1 MTKPPFRPIAFVTP
15 RVEVARRADGSIV
28 LKNPYPCGEPPPNA
42 VAPLRRWA
50 EEAGARTWLAERA
63 TPDAGWTQIAYAQG
77 EAVVASI
84 ASALV
89 RRGMGQET
97 PLMILSGNSL
107 EHAVMNFGAMA
118 AGVPVAPVSRAYS
131 LMSSDFEKLLYVVDL
146 IRPRMIFVQDGLA
159 YEKALNRLNLD
170 GVEVVYVQNAPAV
183 AQVGAT
189 LTPDAELT
197 AERRSGKAEDAYRAL
212 THASVGKYLFTSG
225 STGMPKAVINTH
237 GMMAVNSVMAQR
249 LIETWETDEPT
260 VALSFL
266 PWSHTFGGNSVMNG
280 VMSRGG
286 TLYLDDGA
294 PQPGLF
300 DRTIR
305 NLKEIAPTS
314 YSTVP
319 VAYTWLAEALERDE
333 ALARNFFSRL
343 RSLAYGGAALAQ
355 DVYDRIQAVAA
366 RTTGERIVFTTGYGA
381 TETGPTVMSVHWAT
395 ERMGLLGLPLPGIE
409 IKLQPIGEKYDVR
422 VRGPAVTPGYYKR
435 PDLTAKAFDAEGFY
449 SLGDAA
455 KFVDPDD
462 PVKGLVFNG
471 RIAEDFKL
479 DTGTWVNAGR
489 LRVQAVEGGRGL
501 IQDALVAGLD
511 RPYVGILAWP
521 NLAACRA
528 LMGDPA
534 ASLEAVCRDVRV
546 LTKIAE
552 GLGAHNAANPGS
564 STQIRR
570 AILMPEPPSLDVGE
584 ITDKGYVNQAV
595 ALGRRRAE
603 VERLYADPPGAGVVA
618 SKD

>member
-1 MTKPPFRPIAFVTP
+1 MQNAPFRPIAFVEP
-15 RVEVARRADGSIV
+15 RVDVKRRADGSIV
-28 LKNPYPCGEPPPNA
+28 LSNPHPMGDPPPNI

-50 EEAGARTWLAERA
+50 KEAPGRTWLAERL
-63 TPDAGWTQIAYAQG
+63 TPDEDWTTVSYSQG
-77 EAVVASI
+77 EAYAGSI

-89 RRGMGQET
+89 RRGMGPET

-107 EHAVMNFGAMA
+107 EHAFMMFGAMW

-131 LMSSDFEKLLYVVDL
+131 LMSSDFEKLLYVADL
-146 IRPRMIFVQDGLA
+146 IRPRMIFVQDGRMFQKSLD
-159 YEKALNRLNLD
+159 RLNLD
-170 GVEVVYVQNAPAV
+170 GVEIVYVQNKPEIRQA
-183 AQVGAT
+183 GAT
-189 LTPDAELT
+189 LTPYLELVS
-197 AERRSGKAEDAYRAL
+197 ERRSDGAEEAFRAL
-212 THASVGKYLFTSG
+212 NKDTVGKYLFTSG
-225 STGMPKAVINTH
+225 STGMPKGVINTH
-237 GMMAVNSVMAQR
+237 GMMAFNSVMAQR
-249 LIETWETDEPT
+249 LVSTWETDEPT

-266 PWSHTFGGNSVMNG
+266 PWNHTFGGNSVMNG

-305 NLKEIAPTS
+305 NLKDIAPTTF
-314 YSTVP
+314 STVP
-319 VAYTWLAEALERDE
+319 VAFTWLTEALEKDE
-333 ALARNFFSRL
+333 ALAKNFFSRL

-355 DVYDRIQAVAA
+355 DIYDRIQAVAI
-366 RTTGERIVFTTGYGA
+366 RTAGERIVFTTGYGA
-381 TETGPTVMSVHWAT
+381 TETAPTIMSVHWAT

-409 IKLQPIGEKYDVR
+409 VKLAPIGEKYDVR

-435 PDLTAKAFDAEGFY
+435 PDLTAKAFDEEGFY

-455 KFVDPDD
+455 RFVDPDD

-489 LRVQAVEGGRGL
+489 LRVQAIDAGQGL
-501 IQDALVAGLD
+501 IQDNLVAGLD
-511 RPYVGILAWP
+511 RAFVGVLAWP

-528 LMGDPA
+528 VMQDPQA
-534 ASLEAVCRDVRV
+534 TLNSACQDGRV
-546 LTKIAE
+546 LNRIAE
-552 GLGAHNAANPGS
+552 GLKAHNKANPGS

-570 AILMPEPPSLDVGE
+570 LLLLAEPPSLDAGE
-584 ITDKGYVNQAV
+584 ITDKGYVNQAT
-595 ALGRRRAE
+595 ALARRRSD
-603 VERLYADPPGAGVVA
+603 VEKLYADPPGNDIVVA
-618 SKD
+618 

>member
-1 MTKPPFRPIAFVTP
+1 MSKPPFRPIAFVEP
-15 RVEVARRADGSIV
+15 RVEVTRRPDGSIV
-28 LKNPYPCGEPPPNA
+28 LRNPYPTGEPPPNI

-50 EEAGARTWLAERA
+50 KDAPGRVWLAERLS
-63 TPDAGWTQIAYAQG
+63 PDADWTRVTYAAG
-77 EAVVASI
+77 EEMAGRI
-84 ASALV
+84 ASALAK
-89 RRGMGQET
+89 RGMGQET

-107 EHAVMNFGAMA
+107 EHALMMFGALW

-131 LMSSDFEKLLYVVDL
+131 LMSSDFEKLLYVFDL
-146 IRPRMIFVQDGLA
+146 IRPRMIFVQDGRMF
-159 YEKALNRLNLD
+159 EKALNRLNLD
-170 GVEVVYVQNAPAV
+170 GVEIVYVQNKPDIGRS
-183 AQVGAT
+183 GAT
-189 LTPDAELT
+189 LTSYAEVA
-197 AERRSGKAEDAYRAL
+197 AEPFNSKAEDAYRAL
-212 THASVGKYLFTSG
+212 GNDTVGKYLFTSG
-225 STGMPKAVINTH
+225 STGMPKGVINTH
-237 GMMAVNSVMAQR
+237 GMMAFNSVMAQR
-249 LIETWETDEPT
+249 LITTWETDEPT

-266 PWSHTFGGNSVMNG
+266 PWNHTFGGNSVMNG

-286 TLYLDDGA
+286 SLHLDDGA

-305 NLKEIAPTS
+305 NLKEIAPTA

-319 VAYTWLAEALERDE
+319 VAFTWLTEALEKDE
-333 ALARNFFSRL
+333 ALAKNFFSRL

-355 DVYDRIQAVAA
+355 DIYDRIQAVAIK
-366 RTTGERIVFTTGYGA
+366 TTGERIIFTTGYGA
-381 TETGPTVMSVHWAT
+381 TETAPTIMSVHWAT

-409 IKLQPIGEKYDVR
+409 IKMAPIGEKYDVR

-435 PDLTAKAFDAEGFY
+435 PDLTAKAFDDEGFY

-455 KFVDPDD
+455 RFVDPDD

-489 LRVQAVEGGRGL
+489 LRVQAIDAGAGL
-501 IQDALVAGLD
+501 IQDNLVAGLD

-528 LMGDPA
+528 LMKEPNA
-534 ASLEAVCRDVRV
+534 APEAVCRDGRV
-546 LTKIAE
+546 LGRIAE
-552 GLGAHNAANPGS
+552 GLKAHNSANPGS

-570 AILMPEPPSLDVGE
+570 ALLLAEPPSLDAGE
-584 ITDKGYVNQAV
+584 ITDKGYVNQAT
-595 ALGRRRAE
+595 ALGRRKGD
-603 VERLYADPPGAGVVA
+603 VEKLYAEPPGNDIVVA
-618 SKD
+618 

>member
-1 MTKPPFRPIAFVTP
+1 MHKAQFRPIAFVEP
-15 RVEVARRADGSIV
+15 RVEVVRRADGAIV
-28 LKNPYPCGEPPPNA
+28 LSNPHPMGEPPPNI

-50 EEAGARTWLAERA
+50 AEAGERLWLAERA
-63 TPDAGWTQIAYAQG
+63 SPESDWTKLTYAQG
-77 EAVVASI
+77 ADMAERI
-84 ASALV
+84 ASALI
-89 RRGMGQET
+89 RRGMGQQT

-107 EHAVMNFGAMA
+107 EHALMMFGAMW

-131 LMSSDFEKLLYVVDL
+131 LMSSDFEKLLYVAEL
-146 IRPRMIFVQDGLA
+146 IRPRMIFVQDGRIFQ
-159 YEKALNRLNLD
+159 KALERLNLD
-170 GVEVVYVQNAPAV
+170 GVEIVYAQNKPQIVQNGV
-183 AQVGAT
+183 T
-189 LTPDAELT
+189 LTPYLELAAET
-197 AERRSGKAEDAYRAL
+197 ASARAEDAYRAL
-212 THASVGKYLFTSG
+212 SKDTVGKYLFTSG
-225 STGMPKAVINTH
+225 STGMPKGVINTH
-237 GMMAVNSVMAQR
+237 GMMAFNSVMAQR

-266 PWSHTFGGNSVMNG
+266 PWNHTFGGNSVMNG

-305 NLKEIAPTS
+305 NLKEVAPTS

-319 VAYTWLAEALERDE
+319 VAYTWLAEALERDK
-333 ALARNFFSRL
+333 ALAKNFFSRL

-355 DVYDRIQAVAA
+355 DIYDRIQEVAI
-366 RTTGERIVFTTGYGA
+366 RTTGQRIVFTTGYGA
-381 TETGPTVMSVHWAT
+381 TETAPTVMSVHWAT

-409 IKLQPIGEKYDVR
+409 IKLVPHGAKFDVR

-435 PDLTAKAFDAEGFY
+435 ADLTAKAFDEEGFY

-462 PVKGLVFNG
+462 PVKGLVFDG

-489 LRVQAVEGGRGL
+489 LRVQAIEAGQGL
-501 IQDALVAGLD
+501 IQDALVTGLD
-511 RPYVGILAWP
+511 RPYAAILAWP
-521 NLAACRA
+521 NLAAARLA
-528 LMGDPA
+528 IQSPDADAGA
-534 ASLEAVCRDVRV
+534 ICRDSRI
-546 LTKIAE
+546 LARIAE
-552 GLGAHNAANPGS
+552 GLRRHNAANPGS

-570 AILMPEPPSLDVGE
+570 AILLSAPPSLDAGE

-595 ALGRRRAE
+595 ALGLRRSE
-603 VERLYADPPGAGVVA
+603 VERLYADPPSADVA
-618 SKD
+618 VA